1 MSAVYTKNQIRNL
14 IDALC
19 EEEGQNSEM
28 FAEMIEDKYDMEYD
42 SEQADELLKKMRKV
56 LKDNI
61 ALLL

>member
-28 FAEMIEDKYDMEYD
+28 FAEMMEDKYDMEYD
-42 SEQADELLKKMRKV
+42 SGPADELLKKMRKV

-61 ALLL
+61 TLLL